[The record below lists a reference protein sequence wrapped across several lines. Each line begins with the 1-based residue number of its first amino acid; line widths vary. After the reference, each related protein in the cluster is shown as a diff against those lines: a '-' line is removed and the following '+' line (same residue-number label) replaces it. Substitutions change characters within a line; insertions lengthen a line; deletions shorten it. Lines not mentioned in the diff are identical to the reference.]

1 MENDPTK
8 FQIPDPKDCTKF
20 YKCLKDQKGNWVAE
34 KFTCPLT
41 TGFNAEERF
50 CDFLSNLPFCNEGPQ
65 DCNGVKPVKVGEK
78 NSKYIH
84 IILSNL
90 PKIKKLRLRPS
101 LSLLNSYKF
110 WTK

>member
-1 MENDPTK
+1 MDNDPTK
-8 FQIPDPKDCTKF
+8 FQIPDPVDCTKF

-34 KFTCPLT
+34 KFTCPLA
-41 TGFNAEERF
+41 TGFNVELRV

-78 NSKYIH
+78 NSKYIYIS

-90 PKIKKLRLRPS
+90 SKIKNLI
-101 LSLLNSYKF
+101 
-110 WTK
+110 T